1 MKKKTFF
8 ILLSTY
14 LFSSCCEGEY
24 TVSKVGW
31 YDKGELVSRDVY
43 AKISIDDDC
52 ITILHLESGEE
63 KKEKAYILEKKISF
77 GETRYKAIDS
87 EKRIGILKVKWFSN
101 KIVGEDDKGN
111 EFYYITR

>member
-1 MKKKTFF
+1 MKKKVFF

-24 TVSKVGW
+24 TVNKVGW
-31 YDKGELVSRDVY
+31 YDKGELVFRDVY

-52 ITILHLESGEE
+52 ITIQYPESDRE
-63 KKEKAYILEKKISF
+63 KKEKGYILEKKISF
-77 GETRYKAIDS
+77 GETRYKAIGSD
-87 EKRIGILKVKWFSN
+87 KQVGIFKIKWFSN
-101 KIVGEDDKGN
+101 EIKVEDDKGN

>member
-31 YDKGELVSRDVY
+31 YDKGELVSRDAY

-52 ITILHLESGEE
+52 ITIQHLESGEE
-63 KKEKAYILEKKISF
+63 KKRKHIFL
-77 GETRYKAIDS
+77 
-87 EKRIGILKVKWFSN
+87 KRKLVLVKLVI
-101 KIVGEDDKGN
+101 KQ
-111 EFYYITR
+111 